1 MDQVACWRSSRL
13 EDSSSTLPETSST
26 DTKISNMDKH
36 AILSALVIGV
46 LAYLITSGVRRLS
59 ERGRLGQS
67 KWTRHTLIVV
77 LIFIAALG
85 VKALLG

>member
-1 MDQVACWRSSRL
+1 
-13 EDSSSTLPETSST
+13 
-26 DTKISNMDKH
+26 MDKH

-59 ERGRLGQS
+59 ESGRLGQS

-77 LIFIAALG
+77 LIFITALG
-85 VKALLG
+85 VKALIG